1 MNAAGCGGV
10 DFHAIMEIVE
20 RLYSYQT
27 LDACEAGIVES
38 LQRVMDCDSWHLS
51 ESDPKR
57 RRVRWTSDWA
67 SRRPETIPNPN
78 EVVARYMHEHPFLRR
93 WNSHREDLKPVTL
106 SDLISRPSWHDTGL
120 YNEIYRPIRIEH
132 MLGVALPGLRPHAV
146 HVVGL
151 RETLDF
157 DDRDRRVLDLLAPHL
172 AAVYRNAEAVG
183 ELQTQLATLHQGLE
197 ANGRAAIL
205 LGPGR
210 RIRQMS
216 ARAQD
221 LLTWRISRWSDRSAL
236 ANAGRCLVPAPGARG
251 RCFRRAAA
259 ATRRRARRP
268 APHGISDAARAT
280 DRPHFLLLSERKL
293 RIAPADIARSGSVR
307 ARPRSWPGLPTAR
320 ATRRSPAFSA
330 CRPPPSSIA
339 WSRVLRPA
347 RRWHARGR
355 DGRGRGCGRNCAVD
369 GRDLRGRDQVFRL
382 REEDGLTG
390 ERGPE
395 GPRRHVR

>member
-1 MNAAGCGGV
+1 MSWLRQR

-20 RLYSYQT
+20 RLYSSRT

-38 LQRVMDCDSWHLS
+38 LQTVMDCDSWHLS

-183 ELQTQLATLHQGLE
+183 ELQTQLAALHHGLE

-210 RIRQMS
+210 RIRQIERARTGPADARIPLERPERTACTGRWLVAAPGLTVDAS
-216 ARAQD
+216 VAPLRPLVVERDGRGPHNSDHARPPAGLPVAQRAQA
-221 LLTWRISRWSDRSAL
+221 SH
-236 ANAGRCLVPAPGARG
+236 
-251 RCFRRAAA
+251 
-259 ATRRRARRP
+259 RARK
-268 APHGISDAARAT
+268 T
-280 DRPHFLLLSERKL
+280 LS
-293 RIAPADIARSGSVR
+293 RSGSVR
-307 ARPRSWPGLPTAR
+307 ETEVSAFVAHGKSNAEIAGILGL
-320 ATRRSPAFSA
+320 SPATIKHCLERVYGKLDVGTRA
-330 CRPPPSSIA
+330 AATALAIA
-339 WSRVLRPA
+339 A
-347 RRWHARGR
+347 AGMHG
-355 DGRGRGCGRNCAVD
+355 
-369 GRDLRGRDQVFRL
+369 
-382 REEDGLTG
+382 
-390 ERGPE
+390 
-395 GPRRHVR
+395 